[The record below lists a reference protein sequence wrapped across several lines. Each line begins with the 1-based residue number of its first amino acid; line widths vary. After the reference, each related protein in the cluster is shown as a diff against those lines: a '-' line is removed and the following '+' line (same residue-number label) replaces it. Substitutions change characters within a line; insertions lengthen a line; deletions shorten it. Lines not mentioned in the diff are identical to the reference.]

1 MNPIVWILG
10 RRSGTSSMAKAL
22 YDQGFPLTGPL
33 NTKPYAAQPEGHYE
47 NQDILNIHDALFAA
61 HNFKPWS
68 CGILPFRPMPAL
80 NEWLKA
86 HPEPL
91 LLKVPSIAQA
101 WPVWA
106 SMTTRPVYLMRCTRS
121 KREQIDSMVRR
132 YNLDEHT
139 AAGIIELYE
148 GSYDWM
154 ERHYGAAARLPLTD
168 GRRVETAM
176 EFLQRWGLRAREAA

>member
-68 CGILPFRPMPAL
+68 CGIDRKSTRLNSSHSSVSRMPSSA
-80 NEWLKA
+80 
-86 HPEPL
+86 
-91 LLKVPSIAQA
+91 
-101 WPVWA
+101 
-106 SMTTRPVYLMRCTRS
+106 
-121 KREQIDSMVRR
+121 
-132 YNLDEHT
+132 
-139 AAGIIELYE
+139 
-148 GSYDWM
+148 
-154 ERHYGAAARLPLTD
+154 
-168 GRRVETAM
+168 
-176 EFLQRWGLRAREAA
+176 